1 VLLKTSYY
9 AHIFNQPVKA
19 KMDARMQRFEDYVAM
34 ITGPLGHADRV
45 EPFRGYC
52 TGLMLPGERK
62 SVEPMAARV
71 APMAVRSVHQR
82 LHHFV
87 ADAPWSDA
95 AVLGAVRSHV
105 LQVVSKP
112 AGAPE
117 VLIIDDTGFPKQ
129 GIHSVGVARQYCGQ
143 LGKQDNCQVAVSL
156 SLANE
161 HYSVPVGYRMYLPK
175 DWSVDLKRRKKAA
188 VPADIAF
195 ATKPAIALRLIDEVR
210 VAGPA
215 PATVVADAGYGVDT
229 AFREQLSERKL
240 HYVVGVTKTVKVW
253 PEGSAPLP
261 PAPWSGRGHQPKL
274 LRRDAQHQP
283 VTLKN
288 LAIALAPRQWQK
300 VTWREGTNQA
310 LASRFAAVRVR
321 CAHRDY
327 SRSELRP
334 EEWLLIEW
342 PKNEAEPIKYFLST
356 LPVSTS
362 LPELVRVAKLRWR
375 IERDYQELKQ
385 EFGLDHFEG
394 RGWRGFHHHA
404 SLCIAAYGFLLAERL
419 AYPKKTLQHPFL
431 GEIPA
436 VPADFRPRGS
446 PAPPAPRPGF
456 DHDATPRTRRR
467 ADRTTSALSML
478 RETK

>member
-1 VLLKTSYY
+1 
-9 AHIFNQPVKA
+9 
-19 KMDARMQRFEDYVAM
+19 MDARMQRFEDYVSM
-34 ITGPLGHADRV
+34 ISGHLGHADRV

-71 APMAVRSVHQR
+71 APTAVRSAHQR

-87 ADAPWSDA
+87 AAAPWSDA

-105 LQVVSKP
+105 LEAVSKP

-129 GIHSVGVARQYCGQ
+129 GTHSVGVARQYCGQ
-143 LGKQDNCQVAVSL
+143 LGKQDNCQVAVSV

-161 HYSVPVGYRMYLPK
+161 HFSVPIGYRLYLPK
-175 DWSVDLKRRKKAA
+175 DWSVDLKRRKKAG

-195 ATKPAIALRLIDEVR
+195 ATKPEIALRLIDEAR
-210 VAGPA
+210 GAGEA
-215 PATVVADAGYGVDT
+215 PKMVVADAGYGVDT
-229 AFREQLSERKL
+229 AFRDQLTARAM
-240 HYVVGVTKTVKVW
+240 HYVVGVTKTVSVW
-253 PEGSAPLP
+253 PEGTAPLP
-261 PAPWSGRGHQPKL
+261 PAAWSGHGHQPKL

-283 VTLKN
+283 VALKA
-288 LAIALAPRQWQK
+288 LAMTLAPRQWQQ
-300 VTWREGTNQA
+300 VTWRAGTNAA
-310 LASRFAAVRVR
+310 LSSRFAAVRVR

-327 SRSELRP
+327 NRSALRAQ
-334 EEWLLIEW
+334 EWLLIEW
-342 PKNEAEPIKYFLST
+342 PKDEAEPSKYFLST
-356 LPVSTS
+356 LPASTS
-362 LPELVRVAKLRWR
+362 LQELVRVAKLRWR

-404 SLCIAAYGFLLAERL
+404 ALCIAAYGFLLAERL
-419 AYPKKTLQHPFL
+419 AHPKKTLPHPFL
-431 GEIPA
+431 GKISA
-436 VPADFRPRGS
+436 IPADFRPRGS
-446 PAPPAPRPGF
+446 PAPPAPCPGF

-467 ADRTTSALSML
+467 SNRATAAMSLL
-478 RETK
+478 WETK

>member
-1 VLLKTSYY
+1 
-9 AHIFNQPVKA
+9 
-19 KMDARMQRFEDYVAM
+19 M
-34 ITGPLGHADRV
+34 IAGHLGHADRV

-71 APMAVRSVHQR
+71 APMAVRSAHQR

-87 ADAPWSDA
+87 ADATWSDA

-105 LQVVSKP
+105 LRA
-112 AGAPE
+112 AGKRLGTPE
-117 VLIIDDTGFPKQ
+117 VLIIDDTGFPKK

-161 HYSVPVGYRMYLPK
+161 HYSVPVGYRLYLPK
-175 DWSVDLKRRKKAA
+175 DWSGDVKRRKQGK
-188 VPADIAF
+188 VPAGIAF
-195 ATKPAIALRLIDEVR
+195 ATKPVIALRLIDEALVTGASP
-210 VAGPA
+210 V
-215 PATVVADAGYGVDT
+215 TVVADAGYGIDT
-229 AFREQLSERKL
+229 AFRDQLSARKL
-240 HYVVGVTKTVKVW
+240 PYVVGITKAVSVW
-253 PEGSAPLP
+253 PEGATPLP
-261 PAPWSGRGHQPKL
+261 PAPWSGQGRKPKL

-283 VTLKN
+283 VSVKA
-288 LAIALAPRQWQK
+288 LAKALAPRQWQM

-310 LASRFAAVRVR
+310 LTSRFAAVRVR
-321 CAHRDY
+321 CAYRDY
-327 SRSELRP
+327 WRSELRA

-342 PKNEAEPIKYFLST
+342 PKDETEPIKYFLST
-356 LPVSTS
+356 LPARTS
-362 LPELVRVAKLRWR
+362 VQELVRVAKLRWR

-404 SLCIAAYGFLLAERL
+404 TLCIAAYGFLLAERL
-419 AYPKKTLQHPFL
+419 AHPKKTVQPPFL

-436 VPADFRPRGS
+436 VPEGFRPRGA
-446 PAPPAPRPGF
+446 PALPAPRARF
-456 DHDATPRTRRR
+456 DHDPTPRTRRR
-467 ADRTTSALSML
+467 ADRTTSAMSLL
-478 RETK
+478 RETE